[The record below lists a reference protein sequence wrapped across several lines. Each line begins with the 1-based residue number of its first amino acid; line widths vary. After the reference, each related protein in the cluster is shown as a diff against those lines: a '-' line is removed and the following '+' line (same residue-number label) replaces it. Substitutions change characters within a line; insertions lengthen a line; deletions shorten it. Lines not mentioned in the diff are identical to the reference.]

1 MLRISYNNKDI
12 AGAYGLPA
20 SKSISNRLLVMRALE
35 RSKVLFDN
43 LSEAE
48 DTYMM
53 RVYLSFINTCAG
65 SEIPLS
71 LDTHNAG
78 TVFRFLTAYLSRQE
92 GRWLLTGGERMRQRP
107 IGALVDALRSLGADI
122 NYSEKEGFPPL
133 IINGKNLNGGEVELN
148 ASSSSQYVS
157 ALMLIS
163 PYLPGGLTI
172 RLKKETVSSA
182 YIEMTATQMS
192 NFGATVSVTEKEIK
206 VGEGRYRIEKIRVE
220 PDWSSAA
227 FWYEMVAFNP
237 GAKVLLPRLSE
248 NSVQGDR
255 FLTTV
260 FTELGVQSDFTDDGL
275 VLSHSGKVAK
285 FIDFDFTR
293 APDIV
298 PSVMVACAGLG
309 VESRFRG
316 IEHLRI
322 KESDRILSMQ
332 QELGKTGTGII
343 QEGESYL
350 LNPGK
355 KAAGKLIFNSHGDHR
370 MAMSLAPLAMKFGT
384 VAIKSPDVVK
394 KSYPGFWDALRKTG
408 VFTLETVE
416 D

>member
-12 AGAYGLPA
+12 AGTYGLPA
-20 SKSISNRLLVMRALE
+20 SKSISNRLLLMRALE
-35 RSKVLFDN
+35 RNKVLFDD

-65 SEIPLS
+65 SAIPLS

-122 NYSEKEGFPPL
+122 KYSEKEGFPPL
-133 IINGKNLNGGEVELN
+133 VINGKNLNGGEVELN

-157 ALMLIS
+157 ALMLIA
-163 PYLPGGLTI
+163 PYLPGGLAI

-182 YIEMTATQMS
+182 YIEMTATLMR
-192 NFGATVSVTEKEIK
+192 NFGATVSVAEKEIK
-206 VGEGRYRIEKIRVE
+206 VDEGSYRIEKIRVE

-237 GAKVLLPRLSE
+237 GAEVLLPQLSE

-260 FTELGVQSDFTDDGL
+260 FAELGVQSDFTDDGL
-275 VLSHSGKVAK
+275 VLSHTGKVAK
-285 FIDFDFTR
+285 SIDFDFTG

-332 QELGKTGTGII
+332 QELGKTGTEIV
-343 QEGESYL
+343 QEGETYL
-350 LNPGK
+350 LYPGK
-355 KAAGKLIFNSHGDHR
+355 KVTGKLVFSSHSDHR

-384 VAIKSPDVVK
+384 VAIKNPDVVK
-394 KSYPGFWDALRKTG
+394 KSYPGFWDALRKIG
-408 VFTLETVE
+408 AFTLETTE
-416 D
+416 E